1 MTRITCEAD
10 LQAGMAGL
18 QSLSKK
24 RHGPQWQ
31 AIIAATGAPPLR
43 IQQDGFEGLARII
56 VSQQLS
62 VASARAIWAKVE
74 AIVTPLTPERFV
86 AATDDELRLAGL
98 SRPKQRTLRAVA
110 AAIVGQTLV
119 LDGLHSAT
127 PEDIHAHMTAVSG
140 IGPWTAHIYL
150 MFCLGHADAFAP
162 GDLALQE
169 AARIGFGLEARPN
182 PKEMAVIAEN
192 WRAWRGVAAR
202 LLWSYYAVVKTR
214 DGINAG

>member
-1 MTRITCEAD
+1 MTRITCDAD
-10 LQAGMAGL
+10 VQAGMAGL
-18 QSLSKK
+18 QALSQKC
-24 RHGPQWQ
+24 HGPQWQ

-74 AIVTPLTPERFV
+74 AIVTPLTPQRFL
-86 AATDDELRLAGL
+86 AASDDELRQAGL

-110 AAIVGQTLV
+110 AAIAEKTLV
-119 LDGLHSAT
+119 LDGLHDASA
-127 PEDIHAHMTAVSG
+127 EEIHAHMTAVSG
-140 IGPWTAHIYL
+140 IGPWTADIYL

-169 AARIGFGLEARPN
+169 AARIGFGLGARPT
-182 PKEMAVIAEN
+182 PKEMATIAES
-192 WRAWRGVAAR
+192 WRPWRGVAAR

-214 DGINAG
+214 DGIIAE